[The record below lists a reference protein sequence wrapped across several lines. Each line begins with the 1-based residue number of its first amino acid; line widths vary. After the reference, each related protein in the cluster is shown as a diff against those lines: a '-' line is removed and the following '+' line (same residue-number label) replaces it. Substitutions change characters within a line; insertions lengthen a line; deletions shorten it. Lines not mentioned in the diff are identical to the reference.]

1 MDAGLRLERE
11 FDLPREVVWEAL
23 VDPVLAEGWLHP
35 EALLTDEV
43 EELEYVE
50 PASPQVTAVLEVR
63 SEELGA
69 VRIELDEVEGGTR
82 GRSTLLRLRVSEL
95 GDPRFHPPAV
105 AVWRVR
111 LDQLDEL
118 LRGHP
123 VDWDNWERDR
133 GADYEIY
140 LSEARSAI

>member
-1 MDAGLRLERE
+1 MLA
-11 FDLPREVVWEAL
+11 LPKAR
-23 VDPVLAEGWLHP
+23 P
-35 EALLTDEV
+35 
-43 EELEYVE
+43 
-50 PASPQVTAVLEVR
+50 
-63 SEELGA
+63 
-69 VRIELDEVEGGTR
+69 TR
-82 GRSTLLRLRVSEL
+82 NDS
-95 GDPRFHPPAV
+95 HPPAV
-105 AVWRVR
+105 AAWRIR